1 MKQNFQLHFFYGENE
16 NEIRSQIWCTLIA
29 QLLLTVL
36 QRKAETKKSFLDSGN
51 QGVKTFDNHAGC
63 I

>member
-1 MKQNFQLHFFYGENE
+1 
-16 NEIRSQIWCTLIA
+16 LIA